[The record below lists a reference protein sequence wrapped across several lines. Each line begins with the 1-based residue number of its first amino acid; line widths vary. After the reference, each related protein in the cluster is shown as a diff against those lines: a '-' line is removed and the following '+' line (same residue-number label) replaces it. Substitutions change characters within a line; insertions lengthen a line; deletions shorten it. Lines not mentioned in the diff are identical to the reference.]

1 MMFKNHED
9 FFCKGFH
16 LRCLTSFLIHLWS
29 KTLRVLSSRYIK
41 HFTVKK
47 EGNFL
52 VGLFFFFAFLYQLR
66 KIQLWLSSTIQHVD
80 VYWKPFRKKSAMD
93 TIFSKVSVLQNGL
106 SHGRLSISFPNT
118 FLWLIPNNENKDI
131 RLDDDESSKIFQR
144 VVPFS
149 YYVSLDKYLATR
161 SIHSLYAQNF
171 SLSLLILY
179 ILFTNDSYLLGV
191 RIFFVITNWVAAG
204 PDRNLDKTVRVSF
217 PNRTWT
223 QKNQNFP

>member
-1 MMFKNHED
+1 MVD
-9 FFCKGFH
+9 
-16 LRCLTSFLIHLWS
+16 S
-29 KTLRVLSSRYIK
+29 K
-41 HFTVKK
+41 
-47 EGNFL
+47 
-52 VGLFFFFAFLYQLR
+52 
-66 KIQLWLSSTIQHVD
+66 
-80 VYWKPFRKKSAMD
+80 
-93 TIFSKVSVLQNGL
+93 
-106 SHGRLSISFPNT
+106 
-118 FLWLIPNNENKDI
+118 NENKDI

-149 YYVSLDKYLATR
+149 YYVSLDKYLATKP
-161 SIHSLYAQNF
+161 IHSLYAQNF

-179 ILFTNDSYLLGV
+179 ILFTNDNYLLGV